1 MMETALTRKE
11 AEWLIE
17 SLLAALNDLDGDP
30 DLEDGGDAA
39 VDDSG
44 CDDPQEDDED
54 THDREE
60 VCEDEG
66 GEHDGREPEDEGG
79 DGAVE
84 DDEPS
89 LGWTTSGAMGGD
101 SDREADAGDEPES
114 ENEA

>member
-17 SLLAALNDLDGDP
+17 SLLASLDELDGDT
-30 DLEDGGDAA
+30 DLEDVDEDEA
-39 VDDSG
+39 VDDNG
-44 CDDPQEDDED
+44 CDDPNQDDED
-54 THDREE
+54 TYDREE
-60 VCEDEG
+60 DPADGPEEVNED
-66 GEHDGREPEDEGG
+66 G
-79 DGAVE
+79 DGNP

-101 SDREADAGDEPES
+101 SDRESDAGDEPES